1 MIKLIDVCKRYDER
15 IIFDHFNLEFSKDKI
30 TCILGESGVGK
41 TTLLNMISGL
51 TNYNGKIEMEGKLSY
66 IFQEARLI
74 PSLTVKEN
82 LKFTSPE
89 VTDDRIDELLLR
101 LEILDKKD
109 TYPTKL
115 SGGEAQRVSIARAF
129 LYDAPIILMDEP
141 FSSLDLSLKYK
152 LISYFSNLWN
162 TNRKTVVFVTHDI
175 DEALLLA
182 EDILILKNGII
193 SKNFHIDEGLP
204 RKLSEQ
210 ENIRK
215 EIIQSIIEV
224 ETNYEN

>member
-1 MIKLIDVCKRYDER
+1 MIKLYEVCKRYDEKV
-15 IIFDHFNLEFSKDKI
+15 IFDHFNLEFPKDKI

-51 TNYNGKIEMEGKLSY
+51 TSYNGKIEVDGKISY
-66 IFQEARLI
+66 IFQEPRLI
-74 PSLTVKEN
+74 LSLTVKEN

-89 VTDDRIDELLLR
+89 VTDEQIDEILLR

-109 TYPTKL
+109 TYPAKL

-129 LYDAPIILMDEP
+129 LFDAPIILMDEP

-162 TNRKTVVFVTHDI
+162 ANKKTVVFVTHDI
-175 DEALLLA
+175 DEAVLLA
-182 EDILILKNGII
+182 EDILVLKNGAIAL
-193 SKNFHIDEGLP
+193 NYHIDESLP
-204 RKLSEQ
+204 RKLSNQ
-210 ENIRK
+210 EVIRRK
-215 EIIQSIIEV
+215 IIEYIL
-224 ETNYEN
+224 E

>member
-1 MIKLIDVCKRYDER
+1 MIKLIDVCKKYDEQ
-15 IIFDHFNLEFSKDKI
+15 IIFDHFNLEIPKDKI

-51 TNYNGKIEMEGKLSY
+51 TNFNGKIEFDGKISY

-74 PSLTVKEN
+74 PSLTVKNN
-82 LKFTSPE
+82 LKFISPE
-89 VTDDRIDELLLR
+89 ATDEQIDEILR
-101 LEILDKKD
+101 QLEILDKKD

-152 LISYFSNLWN
+152 LISYFSKLWN
-162 TNRKTVVFVTHDI
+162 ENKKTVVFVTHDI
-175 DEALLLA
+175 DEAVLLA
-182 EDILILKNGII
+182 DDILILKNGSI
-193 SKNFHIDEGLP
+193 KKQFHIEASLP
-204 RKLSEQ
+204 RNIANQ
-210 ENIRK
+210 DGIRK
-215 EIIQSIIEV
+215 EVIQSIIDE
-224 ETNYEN
+224 ESN

>member
-1 MIKLIDVCKRYDER
+1 MIKLIDVCKRYDEKV
-15 IIFDHFNLEFSKDKI
+15 IFDHFNLEFSKDKI

-41 TTLLNMISGL
+41 TTLLNMIAGL
-51 TNYNGKIEMEGKLSY
+51 TNYNGKIEVGGKLSY

-74 PSLTVKEN
+74 PTLTVKEN

-89 VTDDRIDELLLR
+89 ATDEQIDEILIQ

-109 TYPTKL
+109 IYPTKL

-129 LYDAPIILMDEP
+129 LYDASVLLMDEP
-141 FSSLDLSLKYK
+141 FSSLDLSLKCK

-162 TNRKTVVFVTHDI
+162 ANKKTVVFVTHDI

-182 EDILILKNGII
+182 EEILLLQNGII
-193 SKNFHIDEGLP
+193 DKRYQLEKKFP
-204 RKLSEQ
+204 R
-210 ENIRK
+210 N
-215 EIIQSIIEV
+215 IIENMNLRSV
-224 ETNYEN
+224 ILEDIFKMSRQ

>member
-1 MIKLIDVCKRYDER
+1 MIKLTDICKKYDER
-15 IIFDHFNLEFSKDKI
+15 VIFDHFSLEFAENKI

-41 TTLLNMISGL
+41 TTLLNMIAGL
-51 TNYNGKIEMEGKLSY
+51 TNYSGSIEGNGKLSY

-82 LKFTSPE
+82 LKFVSQE
-89 VTDDRIDELLLR
+89 ATDERIEEILSK

-109 TYPTKL
+109 AYPTKL

-129 LYDAPIILMDEP
+129 LFDAPIILMDEP

-162 TNRKTVVFVTHDI
+162 MDKKTVLFVTHDI
-175 DEALLLA
+175 DEAILLA
-182 EDILILKNGII
+182 DDIFILREGNI
-193 SKNFHIDEGLP
+193 SKTYQINSSLP
-204 RKLSEQ
+204 RTLSEQ
-210 ENIRK
+210 QNIRTDILK
-215 EIIQSIIEV
+215 YILE
-224 ETNYEN
+224 

>member
-1 MIKLIDVCKRYDER
+1 MIKLTDICKKYDER
-15 IIFDHFNLEFSKDKI
+15 VIFDHFSLEFAENKI

-41 TTLLNMISGL
+41 TTLLNMIAGL
-51 TNYNGKIEMEGKLSY
+51 TNYSGSIEGNGKLSY

-82 LKFTSPE
+82 LKFVSPE
-89 VTDDRIDELLLR
+89 ATDERIEEILSK

-109 TYPTKL
+109 AYPTKL

-129 LYDAPIILMDEP
+129 LFDAPIILMDEP

-162 TNRKTVVFVTHDI
+162 MDKKTVLFVTHDI
-175 DEALLLA
+175 DEAILLA
-182 EDILILKNGII
+182 DDIFILREGNI
-193 SKNFHIDEGLP
+193 SKTYQINSSLP
-204 RKLSEQ
+204 RTLSEQ
-210 ENIRK
+210 QNIRTDILK
-215 EIIQSIIEV
+215 YILE
-224 ETNYEN
+224 

>member
-1 MIKLIDVCKRYDER
+1 MIKLIDVTKRYDAQ
-15 IIFDHFNLEFSKDKI
+15 IIFEQFNLEFPKDKI

-51 TNYNGKIEMEGKLSY
+51 TNYTGKIEIDGKISY

-74 PSLTVKEN
+74 PTLTVKEN
-82 LKFTSPE
+82 LKFVSQ
-89 VTDDRIDELLLR
+89 DISDEKIEEILSQ
-101 LEILDKKD
+101 LEILDKID
-109 TYPTKL
+109 SYPTKL

-162 TNRKTVVFVTHDI
+162 TNKKTVLFVTHDI
-175 DEALLLA
+175 DEAILLA
-182 EDILILKNGII
+182 KDILILRNGSI
-193 SKNFHIDEGLP
+193 SKRFHIEDNLP
-204 RKLSEQ
+204 RKLSDQ
-210 ENIRK
+210 EKIRK
-215 EIIQSIIEV
+215 EIIQSIV
-224 ETNYEN
+224 EE

>member
-1 MIKLIDVCKRYDER
+1 MIKLIDICKKYDEHV
-15 IIFDHFNLEFSKDKI
+15 IFDHFTLEFPKNKI

-41 TTLLNMISGL
+41 TTLLNMIAGL
-51 TNYNGKIEMEGKLSY
+51 TNYNGSIEGIEKLSY

-82 LKFTSPE
+82 LKFVSPE
-89 VTDDRIDELLLR
+89 ASDERIEEILSK

-129 LYDAPIILMDEP
+129 LFDAPIILMDEP

-152 LISYFSNLWN
+152 LISYFSSLWN
-162 TNRKTVVFVTHDI
+162 MDKKTVLFVTHDI
-175 DEALLLA
+175 DEAILLA
-182 EDILILKNGII
+182 DDIFILKDGNI
-193 SKNFHIDEGLP
+193 SKTYHIDSSLP
-204 RKLSEQ
+204 RTLSEQ
-210 ENIRK
+210 QNIR
-215 EIIQSIIEV
+215 
-224 ETNYEN
+224 T

>member
-1 MIKLIDVCKRYDER
+1 MIKLEDVCKKYDEK
-15 IIFDHFNLEFSKDKI
+15 IIFDHFCLEVFEKQI

-41 TTLLNMISGL
+41 TTLLNMIAGL
-51 TNYNGKIEMEGKLSY
+51 TKYTGKIELEGKLSY

-74 PSLTVKEN
+74 PALTVAEN

-89 VTDDRIDELLLR
+89 ATTEMIEDILYK

-109 TYPTKL
+109 SYPSML

-141 FSSLDLSLKYK
+141 FSSLDISLKYK
-152 LISYFSNLWN
+152 LITYFSSLWN
-162 TNRKTVVFVTHDI
+162 IHKKTVIFVTHDI

-182 EDILILKNGII
+182 NDILLLQHNRIFKKYHLEQ
-193 SKNFHIDEGLP
+193 DLP
-204 RKLSEQ
+204 RRLTDNTEL
-210 ENIRK
+210 RK
-215 EIIQSIIEV
+215 EILEDVMKMSRK
-224 ETNYEN
+224 

>member
-1 MIKLIDVCKRYDER
+1 MIKLIDICKKYDEH
-15 IIFDHFNLEFSKDKI
+15 IIFDHFNLEFPKDKI

-51 TNYNGKIEMEGKLSY
+51 TSYKGKIESGDKISY

-89 VTDDRIDELLLR
+89 ASDERIEELLTR

-129 LYDAPIILMDEP
+129 LYDADIILMDEP

-152 LISYFSNLWN
+152 LISYFGDLWN
-162 TNRKTVVFVTHDI
+162 LTKKTVIFVTHDI
-175 DEALLLA
+175 DEALLLSD
-182 EDILILKNGII
+182 DILLLRDGRIEKKYHTD
-193 SKNFHIDEGLP
+193 SDLP
-204 RKLSEQ
+204 RKLEEQ
-210 ENIRK
+210 ENLRK
-215 EIIQSIIEV
+215 EIIKEIICKI
-224 ETNYEN
+224 

>member
-1 MIKLIDVCKRYDER
+1 MIKLIDICKKYDEHV
-15 IIFDHFNLEFSKDKI
+15 IFDHFTLEFPKNKI

-41 TTLLNMISGL
+41 TTLLNMIAGL
-51 TNYNGKIEMEGKLSY
+51 TNYNGSIEGIEKLSY

-82 LKFTSPE
+82 LKFVSPE
-89 VTDDRIDELLLR
+89 ASDERIEEILSK

-129 LYDAPIILMDEP
+129 LFDAPIILMDEP

-152 LISYFSNLWN
+152 LISYFSSLWN
-162 TNRKTVVFVTHDI
+162 MDKKTVLFVTHDI
-175 DEALLLA
+175 DEAILLA
-182 EDILILKNGII
+182 DDIFILKDGNI
-193 SKNFHIDEGLP
+193 SKTYHLDSSLP
-204 RKLSEQ
+204 RTLSEQ
-210 ENIRK
+210 QNIRTDILK
-215 EIIQSIIEV
+215 YILE
-224 ETNYEN
+224 